1 MAKSIYIKKT
11 LKNKLTVFLIPRKE
25 VRTFYAN
32 LYIKVGS
39 AYENSHNQGISHF
52 LEHYHHEGTIN
63 YPNILSFYQAIEA
76 EGLYENAA
84 TSLFTTLYWVAG
96 SYKKA
101 KVILEFL
108 YEIVFRSLLP
118 ATQLEKT
125 KKIIL
130 NEINDFWSDPYN
142 QFKEEMFD
150 KRTLDKTI
158 YNHFSFGQVDT
169 VKKITLKDLICWKKT
184 YYQPKNMILTIV
196 GRIQNN
202 IFLLIEKFFSQLKNE
217 REIKKI
223 ERPKVS
229 YSDFL
234 IHYKSNQSDQIYF
247 ILTFPAFGYKEYSS
261 KKVLMLY
268 LLNYALGKSRVSSL
282 LGILR
287 EKYHLVY
294 YITTSIFC
302 YPYLGMFVIRGSCHR
317 KNLKLVMELIKK
329 EIDRI
334 KKVGLN
340 EPEIKVAKNLYQRDM
355 VDFNFETPQQINQW
369 VINEYLY
376 HKKILMPD
384 DYIAIIKLIRKK
396 DVDNLANRIFNFNKL
411 NIGLFGDITNEEI
424 NQIKKVFL

>member
-1 MAKSIYIKKT
+1 MAKSFYIKKT

-25 VRTFYAN
+25 IRTFYAS
-32 LYIKVGS
+32 LYIKVG
-39 AYENSHNQGISHF
+39 AIYENSHNQGISHF
-52 LEHYHHEGTIN
+52 LEHHHHEGTVN

-84 TSLFTTLYWVAG
+84 TSLFATLYWVAG

-118 ATQLEKT
+118 KSQLEKT

-130 NEINDFWSDPYN
+130 NEINDFWSDPFN

-150 KRTLDKTI
+150 KRTLTKTI

-169 VKKITLKDLICWKKT
+169 VKKITLKDLIRWKKT

-196 GRIQNN
+196 GRIPNN
-202 IFLLIEKFFSQLKNE
+202 IFLLIEKIFSQLKNE
-217 REIKKI
+217 KEIKKI

-229 YSDFL
+229 YSNFL
-234 IHYKSNQSDQIYF
+234 IHYKTNQSDQIYF
-247 ILTFPAFGYKEYSS
+247 ILTFPAFGYKEHSL

-268 LLNYALGKSRVSSL
+268 LLNYALSKSRVSPL
-282 LGILR
+282 LRILR
-287 EKYHLVY
+287 EKHHLVY
-294 YITTSIFC
+294 YITTNIFD
-302 YPYLGMFVIRGSCHR
+302 YPYLGMLVIRGSCHR

-329 EIDRI
+329 EIDKI

-340 EPEIKVAKNLYQRDM
+340 EQEIKVAKNLYQRDM
-355 VDFNFETPQQINQW
+355 VDFNFETPQQISQW
-369 VINEYLY
+369 VVNEYLY

-384 DYIAIIKLIRKK
+384 DCIAIIKLIRKK
-396 DVDNLANRIFNFNKL
+396 EVDNLAKRIFNFNKL